1 MPTVD
6 GKQFAYTPEGML
18 AAKNER
24 LKNPYMKSESP
35 KLVTSLPNTAK
46 PNQNRK
52 TLKKSSNRDAVTKS
66 SPLGKGY

>member
-35 KLVTSLPNTAK
+35 KLPNTAK

-66 SPLGKGY
+66 SPLSKGY

>member
-1 MPTVD
+1 
-6 GKQFAYTPEGML
+6 ML

-35 KLVTSLPNTAK
+35 KLPNTAK

-52 TLKKSSNRDAVTKS
+52 TLKKSTNRDAVTKS
-66 SPLGKGY
+66 SPLSKGY